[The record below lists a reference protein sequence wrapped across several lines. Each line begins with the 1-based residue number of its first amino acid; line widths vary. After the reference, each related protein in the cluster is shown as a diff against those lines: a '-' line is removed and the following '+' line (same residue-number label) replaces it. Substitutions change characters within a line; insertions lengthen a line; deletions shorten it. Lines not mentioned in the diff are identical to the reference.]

1 MISKKT
7 VFFWVINIIIILA
20 VIAIAKIKFFPSIA
34 SESFVSS
41 SSAIFLTP
49 EYIWLAD
56 YQSYIYQFDLQG
68 NIVQKFNGGTNP
80 TSVTQIANY
89 IACTQDY
96 GLTVINVQ
104 NSSTQVVPTGTL
116 PVAAVNDG
124 SHLWVANQ
132 QGNSFTVIDDVL
144 WKPIQTSSVGYTPSS
159 VAFDGTYMWFAL
171 TDARKVAIVD
181 RSNYS
186 VVTIPVGDSQNLP
199 MKVFADPSQKFV
211 FVLNTTSTIQKV
223 TVNGVQDTINIPMSQ
238 YLGITSDGTTVF
250 TGDAMGLLRG
260 FSISTG
266 QMTLGPISVG
276 GIISDMAV
284 DDKYVYVFSNS
295 SNIFKKYNKQNGDL
309 TFTFS
314 LL

>member
-1 MISKKT
+1 MISKKS

-20 VIAIAKIKFFPSIA
+20 VIAIAKVKFFPTIT
-34 SESFVSS
+34 SELFVSS

-104 NSSTQVVPTGTL
+104 NSSTQVLPTGKL

-144 WKPIQTSSVGYTPSS
+144 WKPIKTSSVGYTPSS
-159 VAFDGTYMWFAL
+159 VAFDGTYIWFAL
-171 TDARKVAIVD
+171 TDAGKVAIVD

-211 FVLNTTSTIQKV
+211 LVLNTTSTIQKV

-238 YLGITSDGTTVF
+238 YLGIASDGTTVF

-260 FSISTG
+260 
-266 QMTLGPISVG
+266 
-276 GIISDMAV
+276 
-284 DDKYVYVFSNS
+284 
-295 SNIFKKYNKQNGDL
+295 
-309 TFTFS
+309 
-314 LL
+314 LLFQRDR